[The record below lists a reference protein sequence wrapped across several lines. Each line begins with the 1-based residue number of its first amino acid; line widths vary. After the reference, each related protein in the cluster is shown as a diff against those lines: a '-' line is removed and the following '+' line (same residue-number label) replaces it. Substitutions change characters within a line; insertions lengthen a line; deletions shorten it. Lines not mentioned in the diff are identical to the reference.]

1 MNVSRRSALGGLLAA
16 GVAGPLRAADWPTH
30 ALTWLVPST
39 PGGSNDIFARPVA
52 AHVGERL
59 GQPVVVDNRGGAAG
73 TIGGMVAARA
83 APDGYTLLVGNTGL
97 TFANVVYAESGF
109 DLQRD
114 FTALS
119 LLARVPVALVV
130 NPSKLPAKDLAGF
143 LAAARKS
150 PGTIN
155 IGSSERCT
163 IPPPSLELTQQPA
176 GLKLNHG
183 PHPGRGQAPQ

>member
-30 ALTWLVPST
+30 ALNWLVPFP

-59 GQPVVVDNRGGAAG
+59 GQPVVVDNRGGAGG

-83 APDGYTLLVGNTGL
+83 APDGYTLLIGNTGL

-119 LLARVPVALVV
+119 LLARVPVALEIERE
-130 NPSKLPAKDLAGF
+130 DRAGATRHV
-143 LAAARKS
+143 LL
-150 PGTIN
+150 
-155 IGSSERCT
+155 C
-163 IPPPSLELTQQPA
+163 
-176 GLKLNHG
+176 
-183 PHPGRGQAPQ
+183 

>member
-1 MNVSRRSALGGLLAA
+1 MNVSRGTALGGLLAA
-16 GVAGPLRAADWPTH
+16 GLAGPLRAADWPTH
-30 ALTWLVPST
+30 ALNWLVPFP

-59 GQPVVVDNRGGAAG
+59 GQPVVVDNRGGAGG

-97 TFANVVYAESGF
+97 TFANVVYAQSGF

-119 LLARVPVALVV
+119 LRPPVPAAPAG
-130 NPSKLPAKDLAGF
+130 NPSKV
-143 LAAARKS
+143 
-150 PGTIN
+150 
-155 IGSSERCT
+155 
-163 IPPPSLELTQQPA
+163 
-176 GLKLNHG
+176 
-183 PHPGRGQAPQ
+183 